1 MKTVPLFEAKNRL
14 SACARDAQR
23 SPIIIT
29 RHGRPYAALVG
40 LDGQDMEAFLVA
52 HHPAII
58 EAIDRAAEAAK
69 TAGVPLS
76 EVEREVAERE
86 RKSRRR
92 RRGRRPA
99 QSRKRRG
106 GVRVK

>member
-23 SPIIIT
+23 SPVIIT

-69 TAGVPLS
+69 TAGMSSPAWLS
-76 EVEREVAERE
+76 FASAAP
-86 RKSRRR
+86 SRLAIFSCVIAR
-92 RRGRRPA
+92 
-99 QSRKRRG
+99 
-106 GVRVK
+106 